1 MFLNTLK
8 PATGSRPKSRRLGRG
23 IGSTL
28 GKTSGKGHK
37 GQKARAGGF
46 HKVGFEG
53 GQMPLQRRLPKSG
66 FKSQKRIYCAE
77 ICLGEL
83 KKVWNGNPITLKVLI
98 DSNIV
103 HAHCRRANV
112 IDSGNID
119 VPVILSG
126 LHVTKGAR
134 LKAESVGGKIED

>member
-8 PATGSRPKSRRLGRG
+8 PAIGSRPKVRRLGRG

-66 FKSQKRIYCAE
+66 FKSKKKLYCAE
-77 ICLGEL
+77 VCLGEL
-83 KKVWNGNPITLKVLI
+83 KTVWDGNRITLKILI
-98 DSNIV
+98 DGNV
-103 HAHCRRANV
+103 VPAHCRRANV
-112 IDSGNID
+112 IDSGEID
-119 VPVILSG
+119 APVILSG

-134 LKAESVGGKIED
+134 LKIESVGGKIED